1 MSSELQS
8 SAMDTASVSKSY
20 FTATSRVSSLMT
32 ELYEDLH
39 DHKGNPI
46 LDLEEITNK
55 INAYKRVVRTELD
68 LIKSAV
74 EQYEEDKKSK

>member
-1 MSSELQS
+1 
-8 SAMDTASVSKSY
+8 MDTASVSKSY
-20 FTATSRVSSLMT
+20 FTATSRVSALMT

-39 DHKGNPI
+39 DNKGNP
-46 LDLEEITNK
+46 LLNLELITDK

-74 EQYEEDKKSK
+74 EQYDEDRNRG